1 LKTRRVLRVTKI
13 IYEFFIFLAIS
24 MKTEL
29 TRLRIK
35 PGMSSRAD
43 EWHATLNAR
52 KAECIETLEREKMY
66 VEAIFREKIG
76 DEEFIYWLSVQG
88 PDAESLESSPF
99 PIDAIHNAFGD
110 ECIDRTYARVDL
122 DASVMFL
129 APPLSEALTTLSS

>member
-1 LKTRRVLRVTKI
+1 
-13 IYEFFIFLAIS
+13 

-35 PGMSSRAD
+35 PGMSARVD

-52 KAECIETLEREKMY
+52 KAECIETLERERMY

-76 DEEFIYWLSVQG
+76 DEEYIYWLSVQG
-88 PDAESLESSPF
+88 EGAESIETSPF
-99 PIDAIHNAFGD
+99 PIDAIHRAFGD

-129 APPLSEALTTLSS
+129 APQISDVINKLV

>member
-1 LKTRRVLRVTKI
+1 M
-13 IYEFFIFLAIS
+13 YS

-29 TRLRIK
+29 TRFRIK
-35 PGMSSRAD
+35 KGMSARVD

-88 PDAESLESSPF
+88 EGAESIETSPF
-99 PIDAIHNAFGD
+99 PIDAVHRAFGD
-110 ECIDRTYARVDL
+110 ECIDRTYPRVDL
-122 DASVMFL
+122 DARVMFL
-129 APPLSEALTTLSS
+129 LPQIAMAIKE